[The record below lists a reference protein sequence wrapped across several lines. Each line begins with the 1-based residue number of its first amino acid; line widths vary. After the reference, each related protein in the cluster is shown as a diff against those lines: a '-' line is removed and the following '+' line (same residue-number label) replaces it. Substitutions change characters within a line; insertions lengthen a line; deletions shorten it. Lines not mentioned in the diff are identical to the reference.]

1 MQVDINEYSRTIA
14 EQHRKDY
21 GQFFT
26 HPIVSEFMVD
36 WVLQSKKKTLYD
48 PAFGLGAFY
57 SAISN
62 VQEINFTGSEL
73 DCAILK
79 FWQRTVNG
87 CRADIAH
94 EDYLLSW
101 GKSCTNIVCNP
112 PYMRFQKFLNRD
124 AVSKAFIKNLNI
136 RLSGYTNTASAFLLK
151 SLSEL
156 NGSGRLAYIMPLEF
170 LNTGYGTLVKKRLIE
185 DGHLVSIINL
195 ECEKEAFPDSTTSVG
210 IILYDAN
217 HYYSHVD
224 FHTIYSIYS
233 LKDILETD
241 PVNRVSLNSLDPKSK
256 WLPYFQQE
264 SLSINKEMCVPLKYY
279 GCFIRG
285 IATGANKF
293 FALKPSEVKSLG
305 ISATEVL
312 PCVTRS
318 SQIQQLIFQRED
330 YGVLVNA
337 DSPVLLFSPTM
348 SHSRGAETYIR
359 QGEQEGYNTRFLT
372 RTKNPWYRTEKR
384 QPSPLL
390 LGVFSRGGYKV
401 IRNRSG
407 VLNLTCF
414 HGFEPNI
421 FGERYI
427 DHLFLYL
434 TSSTGR
440 KIVSLSRRRY
450 GDALDKFE
458 PNDLNNAT
466 VPSPEMFDEIPIGD
480 IEKAVS
486 YAEKMRKMPNWVE
499 EFFDDMKVKTI
510 LEASKHDPVQ

>member
-1 MQVDINEYSRTIA
+1 MQIDITEYFRNIG

-26 HPIVSEFMVD
+26 HPIVSEFMVH

-48 PAFGLGAFY
+48 PAFGLGAFF
-57 SAISN
+57 SAVSN
-62 VQEINFTGSEL
+62 VQGLNFTGSEL
-73 DCAILK
+73 DRAILR
-79 FWQRTVNG
+79 FWQRRVNG
-87 CRADIAH
+87 CCVHITN

-124 AVSKAFIKNLNI
+124 AVSNAFVNNLNI

-156 NGSGRLAYIMPLEF
+156 DGSGRLAYIMPLEF
-170 LNTGYGTLVKKRLIE
+170 LNTGYGTIVKKRLVE

-210 IILYDAN
+210 IILYDASQ
-217 HYYSHVD
+217 YYPQVD
-224 FHTIYSIYS
+224 FRTVSSIDS
-233 LKDILETD
+233 LKNTLETD
-241 PVNRVSLNSLDPKSK
+241 PVHRVSLNCLDPKSK
-256 WLPYFQQE
+256 WLQYFQQE
-264 SLSINKEMCVPLKYY
+264 SLSINPQMTVPLKYY

-293 FALKPSEVKSLG
+293 FALKPSEVEKLG
-305 ISATEVL
+305 LTTREVL

-330 YGVLVNA
+330 YDALVNA
-337 DSPVLLFSPTM
+337 DSPVLLFSPTIY
-348 SHSRGAETYIR
+348 HSKGAETYIR

-384 QPSPLL
+384 NPSPLL

-407 VLNLTCF
+407 ALNLTCF
-414 HGFEPNI
+414 HGFESNI

-427 DHLFLYL
+427 DHLFIYL
-434 TSSTGR
+434 MSSTGR
-440 KIVSLSRRRY
+440 KILSLSKRRY

-458 PNDLNNAT
+458 PNDLNNAS
-466 VPSPEMFDEIPIGD
+466 VPNPQMFDDIPIGD
-480 IEKAVS
+480 VERAIS
-486 YAEKMRKMPNWVE
+486 YAEKTCKMPNWVDE
-499 EFFDDMKVKTI
+499 LFRGMKAKNNI
-510 LEASKHDPVQ
+510 